1 MEFIFFIIV
10 LLYGT
15 GILPDYIKKRKEEK
29 EKKRLEKLHQIYYPQ
44 KLLLNSSKKEYTN
57 FEILEKLQYYENKQ
71 DMNQKETL
79 NKIKELKDMIL
90 CMIDKLDKLQ
100 LRITVRSICNST
112 EKILEKVK
120 NKENINDITHFI
132 YYYLPTTL
140 KILVKY
146 DEIENLRLK
155 SENSNAFLE
164 SIENNIKKIDEAF
177 KIQLETLYNADIENM
192 QNELTFLDNMLKMDG
207 YTDIKDFSIKK

>member
-1 MEFIFFIIV
+1 
-10 LLYGT
+10 
-15 GILPDYIKKRKEEK
+15 
-29 EKKRLEKLHQIYYPQ
+29 
-44 KLLLNSSKKEYTN
+44 
-57 FEILEKLQYYENKQ
+57 
-71 DMNQKETL
+71 MNQKETL

-112 EKILEKVK
+112 EKILEKVR

>member
-1 MEFIFFIIV
+1 MKLIVIIIV
-10 LLYGT
+10 LIST
-15 GILPDYIKKRKEEK
+15 VVFPNWVKNRIENK
-29 EKKRLEKLHQIYYPQ
+29 EKKRLEKIHEKYYP
-44 KLLLNSSKKEYTN
+44 KVLSLNSSKKEYTN

-112 EKILEKVK
+112 EKILEKVR